1 MDYRQRKI
9 PNWGRLPPGTCNAKR
24 APSVQENNPIPERT
38 ATETIPRSGKQP
50 YSRTDNTKNNMME
63 NEFWKEKAF
72 WKDMLWFSLVL
83 GIIYVVYVTIEYW
96 PEITEGFNR
105 GWNSR

>member
-1 MDYRQRKI
+1 
-9 PNWGRLPPGTCNAKR
+9 
-24 APSVQENNPIPERT
+24 
-38 ATETIPRSGKQP
+38 
-50 YSRTDNTKNNMME
+50 
-63 NEFWKEKAF
+63 
-72 WKDMLWFSLVL
+72 MLWFALVL

>member
-1 MDYRQRKI
+1 
-9 PNWGRLPPGTCNAKR
+9 
-24 APSVQENNPIPERT
+24 
-38 ATETIPRSGKQP
+38 
-50 YSRTDNTKNNMME
+50 MME

-72 WKDMLWFSLVL
+72 WKEMLWFALVL

>member
-1 MDYRQRKI
+1 MKYTKVM
-9 PNWGRLPPGTCNAKR
+9 PLFLAGMMAVSPLTF
-24 APSVQENNPIPERT
+24 
-38 ATETIPRSGKQP
+38 GK
-50 YSRTDNTKNNMME
+50 E

-72 WKDMLWFSLVL
+72 WKDMLWFALVL

>member
-1 MDYRQRKI
+1 MTPKTTLH
-9 PNWGRLPPGTCNAKR
+9 P
-24 APSVQENNPIPERT
+24 
-38 ATETIPRSGKQP
+38 GKQP
-50 YSRTDNTKNNMME
+50 NSRTNDAENNTPFGKTTQFPDGQQKNNMME

-72 WKDMLWFSLVL
+72 WKDMLWFALVL

>member
-1 MDYRQRKI
+1 MTPK
-9 PNWGRLPPGTCNAKR
+9 
-24 APSVQENNPIPERT
+24 
-38 ATETIPRSGKQP
+38 TILRPGKQP
-50 YSRTDNTKNNMME
+50 NSRTDNAENNTPSGKTIQIPDGQQKNNMME

-72 WKDMLWFSLVL
+72 WKDMLWFALVL